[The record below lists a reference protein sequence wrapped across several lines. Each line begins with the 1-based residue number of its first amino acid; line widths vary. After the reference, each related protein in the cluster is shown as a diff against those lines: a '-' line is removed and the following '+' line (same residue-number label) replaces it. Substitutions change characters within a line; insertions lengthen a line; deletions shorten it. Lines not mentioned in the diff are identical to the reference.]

1 VSSLCFPAPAPD
13 EAGVDLFASR
23 LNIQKGRNMPCPDKK
38 PVRAYLTVEEYAA
51 VQKMAHN
58 AGLSVSRF
66 LRDVS
71 LGVQVR
77 SFEYEDF
84 KLELLKTRA
93 ELGRLGGLLKL
104 ALTRPEAHELAVLD
118 LRDLL
123 AQIGQ
128 SQKIIKEAVERL

>member
-1 VSSLCFPAPAPD
+1 
-13 EAGVDLFASR
+13 
-23 LNIQKGRNMPCPDKK
+23 MPCPGKK
-38 PVRAYLTVEEYAA
+38 PVRAYLTAEEYAA
-51 VQKMAHN
+51 VKKMARN

-66 LRDVS
+66 LREVS
-71 LGVQVR
+71 LNGQVR

-104 ALTRPEAHELAVLD
+104 ALTRPEEPGLAPIN

-123 AQIGQ
+123 SQIGQ
-128 SQKIIKEAVERL
+128 GQKAIKDAVERL

>member
-1 VSSLCFPAPAPD
+1 
-13 EAGVDLFASR
+13 
-23 LNIQKGRNMPCPDKK
+23 MPCPDKK
-38 PVRAYLTVEEYAA
+38 PVRAYLSAEEYAA

-58 AGLSVSRF
+58 AGPSVSRF

-71 LGVQVR
+71 LGVQIR

-104 ALTRPEAHELAVLD
+104 ALTRPEDSGLAALE

-128 SQKIIKEAVERL
+128 GQKSIKEAVERL